1 MKKITFFLT
10 LFLTALAAT
19 AQQATIS
26 GSILKPD
33 GTVAPGIIVKL
44 LDAQGQ
50 LLAAGGVDGNG
61 QYQLSGIPTGQ
72 EYTVVPELAGQALYE
87 VSTLDIVI
95 GAQHILGIIPLD
107 SPLKLLAGDVNESE
121 SLTTFDLIYIRRL
134 VLGVENDFPR
144 NWLFLPSDVQ
154 FVSDSDPWLG
164 FSGSDGTI
172 LLEGDVTGF
181 DFYAIKVGDLSW

>member
-1 MKKITFFLT
+1 MKKII
-10 LFLTALAAT
+10 LFLIVFLATWAAT
-19 AQQATIS
+19 GQQASLSGTI
-26 GSILKPD
+26 LRPD
-33 GTVAPGIIVKL
+33 GTALVGITVKL

-50 LLAAGGVDGNG
+50 LVAAAGVDGNG

-72 EYTVVPELAGQALYE
+72 EYTVVPELAGPALYE

-121 SLTTFDLIYIRRL
+121 SLTTFDLINIRRL
-134 VLGVENDFPR
+134 VLGVEIDFPR